1 MVYNKHKLQCV
12 INVKAITIH
21 VLAYTLFLVSQ
32 MYLLITT
39 LNKLGE
45 VSSRKFGINMN
56 IKTLFLTLSELCL
69 CYAFWEIHKMS
80 SGI

>member
-1 MVYNKHKLQCV
+1 MLYNKHKLQCV

-21 VLAYTLFLVSQ
+21 VVAYTCFLVSM

-39 LNKLGE
+39 LSNIDNVKPK
-45 VSSRKFGINMN
+45 KFGININ

-80 SGI
+80 GGS